1 MIDVKVETHA
11 DLFKDAVKEAVEAA
25 LEAVGLQ
32 AEGYA
37 KANITAKIPRGSNV
51 PSGTLR
57 NSITHQVE
65 ESEQAVYIGS
75 NLEYA
80 IYNEVGTGIY
90 AEGGGGRKDPWMY
103 VDDKGV
109 WHWTVGI
116 TPIHFLKDAA
126 ADHGEEYRQIAES
139 VMKEWQV

>member
-25 LEAVGLQ
+25 LEAIGLQ

-37 KANITAKIPRGSNV
+37 KANITAAGRVDTGE
-51 PSGTLR
+51 LR
-57 NSITHQVE
+57 NSVTHQVE

-75 NLEYA
+75 DLEYA

-103 VDDKGV
+103 VDDKGDA
-109 WHWTVGI
+109 HWTVGI

-126 ADHGEEYRQIAES
+126 ADHGDEYRQIAEA

>member
-37 KANITAKIPRGSNV
+37 KANITAAGRVDTGE
-51 PSGTLR
+51 LR
-57 NSITHQVE
+57 NSVTHQVE

-90 AEGGGGRKDPWMY
+90 AEGGGGRKDPWVY
-103 VDDKGV
+103 VDDNGV
-109 WHWTVGI
+109 GHWTVGI

-126 ADHGEEYRQIAES
+126 ADHGDEYRQIAEA

>member
-37 KANITAKIPRGSNV
+37 KANITAAGRVDTGE
-51 PSGTLR
+51 LR
-57 NSITHQVE
+57 NSVTHQVE

-75 NLEYA
+75 GLEYA

-103 VDDKGV
+103 VDDNGV
-109 WHWTVGI
+109 GHRTVGMK
-116 TPIHFLKDAA
+116 PIHFLKDAV
-126 ADHGEEYRQIAES
+126 ADNGEEYRQIAES
-139 VMKEWQV
+139 VLKEWQV

>member
-37 KANITAKIPRGSNV
+37 KANITAAGRVDTGE
-51 PSGTLR
+51 LR
-57 NSITHQVE
+57 NSVTHQVE

-103 VDDKGV
+103 VDDNGV
-109 WHWTVGI
+109 GHWTVGI

-126 ADHGEEYRQIAES
+126 ADHGDEYRQIAEA

>member
-37 KANITAKIPRGSNV
+37 KANITAAGRVDTGE
-51 PSGTLR
+51 LR
-57 NSITHQVE
+57 NSVTHQVE
-65 ESEQAVYIGS
+65 GSEQAVYIGS

-109 WHWTVGI
+109 GHWTVGI
-116 TPIHFLKDAA
+116 TPIHFLKDAV
-126 ADHGEEYRQIAES
+126 ADNGEEYRQIAES
-139 VMKEWQV
+139 VLKEWQV

>member
-37 KANITAKIPRGSNV
+37 KANITAAGRVDTGE
-51 PSGTLR
+51 LR
-57 NSITHQVE
+57 NSVTHQVE

-109 WHWTVGI
+109 GHRTVGI

-126 ADHGEEYRQIAES
+126 ADHGDEYRQIAEA

>member
-37 KANITAKIPRGSNV
+37 KANITAAGRVDTGE
-51 PSGTLR
+51 LR
-57 NSITHQVE
+57 NSVTHQVE

-90 AEGGGGRKDPWMY
+90 AEGGGGRKDPWVY

-109 WHWTVGI
+109 GHWTVGMK
-116 TPIHFLKDAA
+116 PIHFLKDAA

-139 VMKEWQV
+139 VLKEWQV

>member
-37 KANITAKIPRGSNV
+37 KANITAAGRVDTGE
-51 PSGTLR
+51 LR
-57 NSITHQVE
+57 NSVTHQVE

-90 AEGGGGRKDPWMY
+90 AEGGGGRKDPWVY

-109 WHWTVGI
+109 GHWTVGI
-116 TPIHFLKDAA
+116 KPIHFLKDAA
-126 ADHGEEYRQIAES
+126 ADHGDEYRQIAES

>member
-25 LEAVGLQ
+25 LEAIGLQ

-37 KANITAKIPRGSNV
+37 KANITAAGRVDTGE
-51 PSGTLR
+51 LR
-57 NSITHQVE
+57 NSVTHQVE

-90 AEGGGGRKDPWMY
+90 AEGGGGRKDPWVY
-103 VDDKGV
+103 EDDKGV
-109 WHWTVGI
+109 GHWTVGMK
-116 TPIHFLKDAA
+116 PIHFLKDAA

>member
-37 KANITAKIPRGSNV
+37 KANITAAGRVDTGE
-51 PSGTLR
+51 LR
-57 NSITHQVE
+57 NSVTHQVE

-109 WHWTVGI
+109 GHWTVGMK
-116 TPIHFLKDAA
+116 PIHFLKDAA
-126 ADHGEEYRQIAES
+126 ADHGDEYRQIAES
-139 VMKEWQV
+139 VLKEWQV

>member
-25 LEAVGLQ
+25 LEAIGLQ

-37 KANITAKIPRGSNV
+37 KANITAAGRVDTGE
-51 PSGTLR
+51 LR
-57 NSITHQVE
+57 NSVTHQVE

-90 AEGGGGRKDPWMY
+90 EEGGGGRKDPWVY
-103 VDDKGV
+103 VDDNGV
-109 WHWTVGI
+109 GHWTVGI

-126 ADHGEEYRQIAES
+126 ADHGDEYRQIAEA

>member
-11 DLFKDAVKEAVEAA
+11 DLFKGAVKEAVEAA

-37 KANITAKIPRGSNV
+37 KANITAAGRVDTGE
-51 PSGTLR
+51 LR
-57 NSITHQVE
+57 NSVTHQVE

-109 WHWTVGI
+109 EHWTVGI

-126 ADHGEEYRQIAES
+126 ADHGDEYRQIAEA

>member
-1 MIDVKVETHA
+1 MKIYIPDSI
-11 DLFKDAVKEAVEAA
+11 AVKEAVEAA

-37 KANITAKIPRGSNV
+37 KANIAAAGRVDTGE
-51 PSGTLR
+51 LR
-57 NSITHQVE
+57 NSVTHQVE

-103 VDDKGV
+103 VDDNGV
-109 WHWTVGI
+109 GHWTVGI

>member
-11 DLFKDAVKEAVEAA
+11 DLFKDAAKEAVEAA
-25 LEAVGLQ
+25 LEAIGLQ

-37 KANITAKIPRGSNV
+37 KANITAAGRVDTGE
-51 PSGTLR
+51 LR
-57 NSITHQVE
+57 NSVTHQVE

-90 AEGGGGRKDPWMY
+90 AEGGGGRKDPWVY

-109 WHWTVGI
+109 GHWTVGI

-126 ADHGEEYRQIAES
+126 ADHGDEYRQIAEA

>member
-25 LEAVGLQ
+25 LEAIGLQ

-37 KANITAKIPRGSNV
+37 KANITAAGRVDTGE
-51 PSGTLR
+51 LR
-57 NSITHQVE
+57 NSVTHQVE

-90 AEGGGGRKDPWMY
+90 AKGGGGRKDPWVY

-109 WHWTVGI
+109 GHWTVGMK
-116 TPIHFLKDAA
+116 PIHFLKDAA
-126 ADHGEEYRQIAES
+126 ADHGDEYRQIAEA

>member
-1 MIDVKVETHA
+1 MNVDVKIVSN
-11 DLFKDAVKEAVEAA
+11 KEELLNAAKEQIEKA
-25 LEAVGLQ
+25 LEAIGLQ

-37 KANITAKIPRGSNV
+37 KANITAAGRVDTGE
-51 PSGTLR
+51 LR
-57 NSITHQVE
+57 NSVTHQVE

-109 WHWTVGI
+109 GHWTVGI

-126 ADHGEEYRQIAES
+126 ADHGDEYRQIAEA

>member
-25 LEAVGLQ
+25 LEAIGLQ

-37 KANITAKIPRGSNV
+37 KANITAAGRVDTGE
-51 PSGTLR
+51 LR
-57 NSITHQVE
+57 NSVTHQVE

-90 AEGGGGRKDPWMY
+90 AEGGGGRKDPWVY
-103 VDDKGV
+103 VDDNGV
-109 WHWTVGI
+109 GHWTVGI

-126 ADHGEEYRQIAES
+126 ADHGDEYRQIAEA

>member
-37 KANITAKIPRGSNV
+37 KANITAAGRVDTGE
-51 PSGTLR
+51 LR
-57 NSITHQVE
+57 NSVTHQVE

-90 AEGGGGRKDPWMY
+90 AEGGGGRKDPWVY

-109 WHWTVGI
+109 GHWTVGMK
-116 TPIHFLKDAA
+116 PIHFLKDAA

>member
-37 KANITAKIPRGSNV
+37 KANITAAGRVDTGE
-51 PSGTLR
+51 LR
-57 NSITHQVE
+57 NSVTHQVE
-65 ESEQAVYIGS
+65 GSEQAVYIGS
-75 NLEYA
+75 DLEYA

-90 AEGGGGRKDPWMY
+90 AEGGGGRTDPWVY

-109 WHWTVGI
+109 GHWTVGMK
-116 TPIHFLKDAA
+116 PIHFLKDAA
-126 ADHGEEYRQIAES
+126 ADHGDEYMQIAES
-139 VMKEWQV
+139 VLKEWQV

>member
-37 KANITAKIPRGSNV
+37 KVNITAAGRVDTGE
-51 PSGTLR
+51 LR
-57 NSITHQVE
+57 NSVTHQVE

-90 AEGGGGRKDPWMY
+90 AEGGGGRKDPWVY

-109 WHWTVGI
+109 GHWTVGMK
-116 TPIHFLKDAA
+116 PIHFLKDAA
-126 ADHGEEYRQIAES
+126 ADHGDEYRQIAEA

>member
-37 KANITAKIPRGSNV
+37 KANITAAGRVDTGE
-51 PSGTLR
+51 LR
-57 NSITHQVE
+57 NSVTHQVE

-75 NLEYA
+75 NLEHA

-90 AEGGGGRKDPWMY
+90 AEGGGGRKDPWVY

-109 WHWTVGI
+109 GHWTVGI
-116 TPIHFLKDAA
+116 KPIHFLKDAA
-126 ADHGEEYRQIAES
+126 ADHGDEYRQIAES

>member
-37 KANITAKIPRGSNV
+37 KANITAAGRVDTGE
-51 PSGTLR
+51 LR
-57 NSITHQVE
+57 NSVTHQVE

-80 IYNEVGTGIY
+80 IHNEVGTGIY
-90 AEGGGGRKDPWMY
+90 AEGGGGRKDPWVY

-109 WHWTVGI
+109 GHWTVGMK
-116 TPIHFLKDAA
+116 PIHFLKDAA
-126 ADHGEEYRQIAES
+126 ADHGDEYMQIAES
-139 VMKEWQV
+139 VLKEWQV